1 MDIVNNA
8 LEEGR
13 RRLSEYESKRV
24 LASYQ
29 IPITREVLVESSSNV
44 IPAAH

>member
-1 MDIVNNA
+1 MELVNNA

-13 RRLSEYESKRV
+13 RRLLEHESKRV

-29 IPITREVLVESSSNV
+29 IPVTREVLVESSSE
-44 IPAAH
+44 A